1 MNVGSPGSSPWPA
14 RGKVRSSVLWMS
26 GCLRLALMIPR
37 SDAHSAQLFNMVQ
50 TIFYLS
56 AVYDTCGAMVEDEG
70 LYVNR

>member
-1 MNVGSPGSSPWPA
+1 
-14 RGKVRSSVLWMS
+14 
-26 GCLRLALMIPR
+26 MIPR